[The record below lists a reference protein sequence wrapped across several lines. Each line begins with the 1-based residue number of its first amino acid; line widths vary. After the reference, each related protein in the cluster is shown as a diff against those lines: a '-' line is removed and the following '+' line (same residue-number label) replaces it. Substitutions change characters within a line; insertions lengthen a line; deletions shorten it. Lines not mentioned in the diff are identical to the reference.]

1 MDDDRD
7 QEHCMQ
13 LAAPLLID
21 YQLERAVSNKVNLA
35 MPVTLTLING
45 IFF

>member
-13 LAAPLLID
+13 LAAILWRVILEAKELDPPAQPSMNLLRI
-21 YQLERAVSNKVNLA
+21 L
-35 MPVTLTLING
+35 P
-45 IFF
+45 